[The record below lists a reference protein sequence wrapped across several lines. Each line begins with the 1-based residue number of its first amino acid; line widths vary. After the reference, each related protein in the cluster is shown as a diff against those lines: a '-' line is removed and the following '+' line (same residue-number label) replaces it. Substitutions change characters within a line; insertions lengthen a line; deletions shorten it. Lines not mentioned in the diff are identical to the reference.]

1 MMTDPI
7 PTTRLQPEQL
17 GRYELQLQE
26 YEAFLACL
34 QIGENVLDQ
43 IAFEVYQSD
52 AAGGFFQSSDG
63 GGG

>member
-1 MMTDPI
+1 MTDPI

-34 QIGENVLDQ
+34 QIGENVWCATAVD
-43 IAFEVYQSD
+43 SR
-52 AAGGFFQSSDG
+52 GTR
-63 GGG
+63 